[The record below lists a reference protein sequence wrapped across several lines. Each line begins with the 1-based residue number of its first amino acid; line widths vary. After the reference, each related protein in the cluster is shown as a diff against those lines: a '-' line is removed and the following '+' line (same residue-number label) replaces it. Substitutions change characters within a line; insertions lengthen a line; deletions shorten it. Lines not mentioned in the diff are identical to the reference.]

1 MGLARE
7 GRGLALEREDGE
19 PAAEELTIVSR
30 QKTCIGV
37 CCETCPRRPGR
48 ICSPAPPSLTC
59 LRVCGERSLF
69 PATFVSFPART
80 GWARKEGVPSLA
92 WASGFID
99 LSDRMMTESV
109 RRPDLVRPWKP
120 HPPVGPDDLPPDLI
134 CLLSLILGLVGM
146 LAKVL
151 DDCVRVQWHCLLYL
165 HALCPPA

>member
-1 MGLARE
+1 MHRRVLRNMPEA
-7 GRGLALEREDGE
+7 
-19 PAAEELTIVSR
+19 
-30 QKTCIGV
+30 
-37 CCETCPRRPGR
+37 PRPHLQ
-48 ICSPAPPSLTC
+48 PSTAVTHMSASEWRLM
-59 LRVCGERSLF
+59 SLF
-69 PATFVSFPART
+69 PAQGSSFV
-80 GWARKEGVPSLA
+80 
-92 WASGFID
+92 
-99 LSDRMMTESV
+99 LSRQDWLGERRAERGGHMEKSV